1 MATTGEKIRSIRIR
15 RKKTLKDVANAVG
28 ASVTTISK
36 YESGAIATIPISKLN
51 AIADY
56 LEINPAYLLGYSS
69 EDQPLILSIS
79 EQLMME
85 DFRKLN
91 ESDKETICILIKRF
105 IDVDQ
110 EKQEEHHSAVQLTL

>member
-105 IDVDQ
+105 IDVDH

>member
-105 IDVDQ
+105 IDVDH
-110 EKQEEHHSAVQLTL
+110 EKQEEHHLAVQLTL